1 MNCKTIA
8 LIICSVTLITAYS
21 QNNYIQN
28 PQLFEENKQPAAAYF
43 TVHQSV
49 EEFEHCLVP
58 ENRLNGENYLLLN
71 GTWKFYHANN
81 PSERPLDFF
90 KNTFST
96 ENWAEIPV
104 PGNWQMFG
112 YDYPIYTNWK
122 YPFKPDAPNVPQDFN
137 PVGSYVKSF
146 TLDNS
151 WDTTKHQI
159 FVHLGGVNSCF
170 FVWLNGEYLGYSQD
184 SKLPSEFDITHLAKQ
199 GENKLAVEVYRYC
212 DGTYLEDQ
220 DMWRVSGIERDVY
233 LYKTPKLRIQ
243 DFKVQAILDSTYKN
257 GLINLMIQTQRHQYN
272 LNDFRVLA
280 QLKDKNDNVVWND
293 FAQVNSLNHTTV
305 KNSVN
310 QQIHFS
316 GVLENIEPWSPEQP
330 NLYTLTIILRN
341 EIGDDIMI
349 TGAKIGFTKTEIKEG
364 VFYING
370 EIAEIK
376 GVNRHEHDPTWAH
389 AVGYAEKA
397 FNIAQM
403 REDLLLL
410 KSLNINAVRTA
421 HYPNH
426 PAFYDLCDELGLYV
440 CDEANVESHW
450 YMMLKPF
457 NNLMKRSDFEEAIL
471 SRIKNMYERDKNHP
485 SIIMWSVGNE
495 NGTGPTMV
503 EAYNMLKNL
512 DPERPVF
519 NERHFFLNAIKA
531 KHSDF
536 NGHMYAPIEKVKKV
550 IKNDADKPFIWIEYA
565 HAMGNSTG
573 NFADLWEFIRS
584 EERVQGGFIWDW
596 RDQGLWTKN
605 EKGEPFL
612 GYGGHFEP
620 EGVYHDGNFC
630 ANGII
635 SSDGKIKPGALEV
648 KYVHGGDYKEPIKLE
663 LKGDSIK
670 ITNHLET
677 LDLSDF
683 KIVIA
688 MKNKNYFEV
697 GKIGHLPLKCKPNES
712 ITIAIPFKSDSTA
725 IVDIVFYNKDLGL
738 EYLYQFLFEEFEM
751 PHYVQSEKQNFTI
764 FKNENQITIS
774 NDKTSIHLDK
784 SNGKLYNFIKNND
797 TIFIE
802 GPTANFWR
810 APTDNDFGNKMNTK
824 QAYWKTAAQN
834 STLQSLNFSP
844 KENYFEITAEYKLP
858 KNGGTYNTTY
868 KLFNEGVLD
877 VGINFD
883 LKKGND
889 IPRIGSYLILPQSKS
904 LAEYVGKGPHE
915 NYSDRNASSK
925 YYIIN
930 GAHFFDI
937 NLQEIPYI
945 RPQEYGNRTDVFR
958 ASLLNKDLEKKLATH
973 IVGNCKFNFSAWNH
987 SLWDLDE
994 EIEKTKGLNIG
1005 NFKKGGK
1012 TTLDIPIRD
1021 YICVNIDY
1029 GQRGLGGDNS
1039 WGRLP
1044 YDKYLLKKGKYNL
1057 GYTIY

>member
-1 MNCKTIA
+1 MNCKSIA
-8 LIICSVTLITAYS
+8 LIMCSVTFFAAYS

-43 TVHQSV
+43 TVHHSV

-71 GTWKFYHANN
+71 GTWKFHHANN
-81 PSERPLDFF
+81 QSERPLDFF

-151 WDTTKHQI
+151 WDTTKQQI

-316 GVLENIEPWSPEQP
+316 KILENIEPWSPEQP

-341 EIGDDIMI
+341 EIGDDEMI

-403 REDLLLL
+403 REDLLLM

-457 NNLMKRSDFEEAIL
+457 NNLMKRLDYKEAVL

-495 NGTGPTMV
+495 NGTGKTMI
-503 EAYNMLKNL
+503 EAYKMLKKL

-550 IKNDADKPFIWIEYA
+550 IKKDTDKPFIWIEYA

-573 NFADLWEFIRS
+573 NFADLWDFIRS

-605 EKGEPFL
+605 EKGELFL

-648 KYVHGGDYKEPIKLE
+648 KFVHENHTTNSIEKKESFVTSTSTTCNIEIVDDSNKLFFNSQFFSLE
-663 LKGDSIK
+663 LD
-670 ITNHLET
+670 
-677 LDLSDF
+677 
-683 KIVIA
+683 
-688 MKNKNYFEV
+688 
-697 GKIGHLPLKCKPNES
+697 
-712 ITIAIPFKSDSTA
+712 
-725 IVDIVFYNKDLGL
+725 
-738 EYLYQFLFEEFEM
+738 
-751 PHYVQSEKQNFTI
+751 KQT
-764 FKNENQITIS
+764 
-774 NDKTSIHLDK
+774 
-784 SNGKLYNFIKNND
+784 GKLYNFLKNND
-797 TIFIE
+797 TVFLE
-802 GPTANFWR
+802 GPRANFWR
-810 APTDNDFGNKMNTK
+810 APTDNDFGNSMHTK
-824 QAYWKTAAQN
+824 QVYWKTAASN
-834 STLQSLNFSP
+834 SKLESLYYSKVENFILV
-844 KENYFEITAEYKLP
+844 ETQYLLP
-858 KNGGTYNTTY
+858 KRGGSYIINYKIYENGLIDTKILY
-868 KLFNEGVLD
+868 E
-877 VGINFD
+877 
-883 LKKGND
+883 LKKSND
-889 IPRIGSYLILPQSKS
+889 IPRIGSYMILPKNKTQVIYS
-904 LAEYVGKGPHE
+904 GNGPHE
-915 NYSDRNASSK
+915 NYADRKASAFQEFGVK
-925 YYIIN
+925 LTMNIN
-930 GAHFFDI
+930 K
-937 NLQEIPYI
+937 QEMPYI
-945 RPQEYGNRTDVFR
+945 RPQEYGNRTEANYVKLFSPENE
-958 ASLLNKDLEKKLATH
+958 SLETRLEGYT
-973 IVGNCKFNFSAWNH
+973 FNFSAWNH

-1012 TTLDIPIRD
+1012 TTLDIPKRN
-1021 YICVNIDY
+1021 YIWVNIDY
-1029 GQRGLGGDNS
+1029 GQRGLGGENS